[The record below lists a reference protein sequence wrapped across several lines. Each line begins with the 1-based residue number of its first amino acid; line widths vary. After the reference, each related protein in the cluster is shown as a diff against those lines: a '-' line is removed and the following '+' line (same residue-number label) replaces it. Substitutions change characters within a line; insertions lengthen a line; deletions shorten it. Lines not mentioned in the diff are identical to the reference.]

1 MLAAALAI
9 SSALLAL
16 ALALAAWR
24 FARGPDAVDRALAL
38 DAMYVDAAA
47 LLVVHGLG
55 GGGGWYF
62 EAALLIV
69 MLGFLGTVSFAELLL
84 RGRGR
89 P

>member
-1 MLAAALAI
+1 MLAAALAL

-24 FARGPDAVDRALAL
+24 FVRGPDPVDRALAL

-55 GGGGWYF
+55 GRGGWYF

-69 MLGFLGTVSFAELLL
+69 MLGFLGTVSFAELLI
-84 RGRGR
+84 RGR
-89 P
+89 PRP